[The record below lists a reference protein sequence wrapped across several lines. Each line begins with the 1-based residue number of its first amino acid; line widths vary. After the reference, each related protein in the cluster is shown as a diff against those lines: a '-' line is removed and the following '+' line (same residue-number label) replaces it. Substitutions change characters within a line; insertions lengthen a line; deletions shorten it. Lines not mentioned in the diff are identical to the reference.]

1 MIHITMHGFEKAEAR
16 VYRGESEGWFAT
28 LSMLDDEMSEVQLF
42 SAPRRE
48 HKVQAIMDAFDLVD
62 KMKAAVQKLAD
73 DEGMKD
79 LQESVESLPRTEYT
93 LTGEGKT

>member
-1 MIHITMHGFEKAEAR
+1 VIHITMHGFEKAE
-16 VYRGESEGWFAT
+16 VYVYKGDATGWFAE
-28 LSMLDDEMSEVQLF
+28 LSMIDDGSSQIHF
-42 SAPRRE
+42 FTSPRRE